1 MTLLFRE
8 SWTEPGSELVPSA
21 RRLVRNSLKQFWDGA
36 PEEKYDDIEL
46 VTGELLANA
55 IFYAKAPLTI
65 EVNVDDNT
73 VRIEVNDHSP
83 DLLPPPP
90 PQAALAETGRGLML
104 VALLSSSWGWEVD
117 EHSKTIWV
125 EFAHET
131 ASA

>member
-21 RRLVRNSLKQFWDGA
+21 RRLVRNSLEQFWDGA

-65 EVNVDDNT
+65 EVNVDDDT

-104 VALLSSSWGWEVD
+104 VALLSSSWG
-117 EHSKTIWV
+117 
-125 EFAHET
+125 
-131 ASA
+131 

>member
-65 EVNVDDNT
+65 EVN
-73 VRIEVNDHSP
+73 DHSP

-104 VALLSSSWGWEVD
+104 VALLSSSWGWEVN

-125 EFAHET
+125 EFTHET